1 MIHGSI
7 VNYPNLLL
15 SQHIGK
21 IVGKRGDF
29 LTQETLDPR
38 AIRTRQLIID
48 AFNALIATKDFNQIT
63 IKEITERATIN
74 RATFYAHFLD
84 KYELLDIVLSEQL
97 EALMEENFR
106 DYTQLDEVAVTHMF
120 EAIIHVHEMLHMH
133 CRRGYNTFTQ
143 MIEDKAKIQLKLIIR
158 PLVADDMQA
167 MLISWALYGAYS
179 EWDKKRE
186 VEVGAYAKQIAAHLL
201 KMV

>member
-1 MIHGSI
+1 MLDGSI
-7 VNYPNLLL
+7 VNYSHLLL
-15 SQHIGK
+15 SQHIGE
-21 IVGKRGDF
+21 IVGERGDF
-29 LTQETLDPR
+29 LPQETLDPR

-48 AFNALIATKDFNQIT
+48 AFNALIATKDFNQMT

-97 EALMEENFR
+97 EVLMAENFS
-106 DYTQLDEVAVTHMF
+106 DYTHLDEAAVTHMF

-143 MIEDKAKIQLKLIIR
+143 MIEDKAKVQLKLIIR
-158 PLVADDMQA
+158 PLVTDDLQA
-167 MLISWALYGAYS
+167 RLLSWALYGAYS
-179 EWDKKRE
+179 EWDKKRD
-186 VEVGAYAKQIAAHLL
+186 VEVSVYAKKVAAHLL

>member
-1 MIHGSI
+1 MTFVTEH
-7 VNYPNLLL
+7 V
-15 SQHIGK
+15 
-21 IVGKRGDF
+21 
-29 LTQETLDPR
+29 DPR

-48 AFNALIATKDFNQIT
+48 AFNELIATKDFNQIT

-97 EALMEENFR
+97 QALMTENFQV
-106 DYTQLDEVAVTHMF
+106 YQQVDEAAITHMF
-120 EAIIHVHEMLHMH
+120 TAIIHVHDTLHMH

-143 MIEDKAKIQLKLIIR
+143 MIEDKAKEQLKLIFL
-158 PLVADDMQA
+158 PLVKEEVQA
-167 MLISWALYGAYS
+167 TLMSWALYGAYD
-179 EWDKKRE
+179 EWDKKRD
-186 VEVGAYAKQIAAHLL
+186 VEVAKYAKKIAESLL